1 LGKFVNTP
9 AEMEK
14 PMNKKRITTLND
26 LERRLSYRFQ
36 NIELLDN
43 ALVHSSFV
51 NENPDFTLQ
60 DNERLEF
67 LGDAVLEL
75 CVSTLLMQKY
85 PEFTEGQL
93 SKLRAAVVNEPPLS
107 ELARM
112 FHLGDFILLGKG
124 EENSGGRMKNSI
136 LANSFEAVMAA
147 IYLDCG
153 FDYTCEYIKNLFE
166 PLIDKEG
173 TKSLISRDFKTL
185 LQEICQN
192 RFKIIPQYTIVDEQ
206 GPDHD
211 KRFEVRLIVGDGIT
225 AAATGKSKKEAE
237 QRAAQK
243 AMEIMKSGG

>member
-1 LGKFVNTP
+1 
-9 AEMEK
+9 MDEK
-14 PMNKKRITTLND
+14 RRTTLND
-26 LERRLSYRFQ
+26 LERQLSYRFQ
-36 NIELLDN
+36 NVTLLEN
-43 ALVHSSFV
+43 ALVHRSFI
-51 NENPDFTLQ
+51 NENTDFALQ

-93 SKLRAAVVNEPPLS
+93 SKLRAAVVNEPSLS
-107 ELARM
+107 ELAKR
-112 FHLGDFILLGKG
+112 FQLGKFLLLGKG
-124 EENSGGRMKNSI
+124 EENSGGRMKSSI
-136 LANSFEAVMAA
+136 LANCFEAVMAA

-153 FDYTCEYIKNLFE
+153 FDYTCEYVKNLFE

-185 LQEICQN
+185 LQEVCQN
-192 RFKIIPQYTIVDEQ
+192 RFKVIPQYAIVDEQ

-211 KRFEVRLIVGDGIT
+211 KTFEMRITIGDGIT
-225 AAATGKSKKEAE
+225 ATAIGKSKKEAE

-243 AMEIMKSGG
+243 AMEILESKG